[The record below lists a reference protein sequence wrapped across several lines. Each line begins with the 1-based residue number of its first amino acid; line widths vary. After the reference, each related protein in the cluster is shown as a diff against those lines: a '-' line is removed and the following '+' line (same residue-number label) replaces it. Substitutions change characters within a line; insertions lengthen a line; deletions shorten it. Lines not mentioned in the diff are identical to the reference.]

1 MVAAAYARYSTE
13 RQNET
18 SILAQLQAIEAYCAQ
33 HDLTLYKHQ
42 YIDQAFSGTNTD
54 RPAFQQL
61 LSDANRHCFDAVV
74 IYDISRGSRD
84 VVDWF
89 AFRRQMQQLG
99 IAVYSVTN
107 TLGDLDDPNAFLTE
121 MITAG
126 LGQHMVLQTRQ
137 KSIAGKRI
145 KATQGLFC
153 GGVAPYGYRI
163 ENERY
168 VIDEQEAPAVR
179 RIFEMYANGYSY
191 GDIIA
196 ALSATG
202 FCMRSGNRLK
212 VSTLHSMLCNQRYAG
227 RFIWFEHV
235 ERHMHKRV
243 GKPGD
248 PITVE
253 NAIPRIISDDVF
265 ERVQKRMETKIIRKR
280 GKREYMLSGLLK
292 CGLCGASLAGTTVTS
307 KGIEYPRYSCIRR
320 HKEHNCDLV
329 TLKADI
335 LDKAIAQIIREK
347 ILNRDLIEQTA
358 QLVIDRY
365 SASKEDTSKLQAR
378 VAASSAKIYRLIS
391 MAADLPETPPEMRQ
405 QIIDET
411 ARKKALE
418 AQLAA
423 AQKSELPVTKD
434 DVIALLER
442 DCDRLAETPSLLR
455 EMALT
460 YIKQITVYNDRLDI
474 CYYLIPGLKN
484 NNPSDTD
491 GLLTGAL
498 PRYDARLV
506 YNLTIPRPD
515 LVAA

>member
-163 ENERY
+163 ENGRY